1 MIFIEEIVSQMHQ
14 GATKPLR
21 CLDSNG
27 VEYVVKFDGGMTFD
41 GLVKE
46 WLGASLAKEFGLAV
60 PAFDSAFLDQALSS
74 SYSFAESNPK
84 EEMAFASRL
93 VADCSEYSL
102 TNERFVDENVKRDVF
117 VFDLWV
123 QNHDRNLTEQG
134 GNVNLL
140 WSLSQGL
147 YVIDHNLIFQPD
159 SGFAE
164 HHVFRSAGE
173 SVYQD
178 GLLRSDYQS
187 RLLNVMQKW
196 EDIVSSIPKEW
207 LEAETFSL
215 NLDKIFQGLID
226 RANGSL
232 WGQMS

>member
-21 CLDSNG
+21 CLDSNSI
-27 VEYVVKFDGGMTFD
+27 EYVVKFDGGMTFNE
-41 GLVKE
+41 LVKE
-46 WLGASLAKEFGLAV
+46 WLGACLAKEFGLNV
-60 PAFDSAFLDQALSS
+60 PAFDAAFLDQTLSS
-74 SYSFAESNPK
+74 SYSFAESKPK
-84 EEMAFASRL
+84 EEIAFASCL

-102 TNERFVDENVKRDVF
+102 TNESLVDENVKRDVF

-147 YVIDHNLIFQPD
+147 YVIDHNLIFQPE
-159 SGFAE
+159 SGFADQ
-164 HHVFRSAGE
+164 HVFRQAGE
-173 SVYQD
+173 FVYQD
-178 GLLRSDYQS
+178 GLLRNDYQT

-196 EDIVSSIPKEW
+196 DDIESSLPKEW

-215 NLDKIFQGLID
+215 NLDQIRRGLID
-226 RANGSL
+226 RANGAL
-232 WGQMS
+232 WSQM